1 MTEMQTTP
9 PPDNTP
15 DQAAR
20 IPLATYR
27 LQFNRAFPFAAAAR
41 LVPYLHALGISDCY
55 ASPYF
60 KAVPGSPHGYDV
72 VDHGA
77 LNPELGDQADYAA
90 FVQAL
95 RQYGLGQL
103 LDIVPNHMGIADS
116 ANRFWLDV
124 LENGP
129 SSRYAPFFD
138 IDWSP
143 VKTSLSGKVLL
154 PILDKQYGQVLE
166 NQELRLC
173 YEDGRFFVDYYNHRL
188 PIAPRPTAL
197 ILTHRLGDLEHQLGP
212 EHTQLLEFRSLIS
225 ALNHLP
231 LRTETSR
238 ERILER
244 NREKTVI
251 QRRLASLTNTCP
263 HIRTFVEENVR
274 FFNGSPG
281 KPRSFDLLD
290 SLLEEQPYRLA
301 YWRVAAEEINYR
313 RFFDINELAAVR
325 TEDLS
330 VFAAIHSFVLQLVAE
345 GQVTGLRIDHIDGL
359 YDPAEYVARLQQAV
373 ALGRAANDSTPAAR
387 PAWQPE
393 ELVTGLRRRTRSDS
407 SSRPCYIVAEKIL
420 AGDEELPESWPIHG
434 STGYDFLALLNG
446 LFVAADNAQ
455 ALTTIY
461 ARFAR
466 TKTRFADLTYETKK
480 LIMQVSMASE
490 IHALAQRLDQL
501 SESDRTARDF
511 TLQSLTH
518 ALREVIACFPVYRT
532 YIDSRGVAERDRTII
547 DTAIASARRR
557 NPAMDSSIFEYIR
570 HVLLLRFPDTASADY
585 RRIHLAFVMAFQQCT
600 GPVMAK
606 GVEDTAFYRYQRL
619 VSLNEVGGDPA
630 VFGVSRETFHAKN
643 RERAAQWPHTLLS
656 TSTHDTKRSE
666 DVRARIN
673 VLSELP
679 EEWQAALT
687 RWKAINSRKRFRV
700 DGHPAPDRNDE
711 YLLYQT
717 LVGVWPLGPMS
728 AEDLVGF
735 GQRIGD
741 YMRKASKEAKV
752 HTSWINPN
760 HTYDDALQTFVQQVL
775 GDPIFVDDFC
785 RFQATIAQYGMY
797 NALSQTL
804 LKLTVPGVPDIYQ
817 GTELWD
823 FSLVDPD
830 NRRPVDYPLRR
841 QLLEQLTQRLDTAE
855 GDGQALC
862 RFAQELLASWTD
874 GRIKLYVTHRS
885 LTYRRTYPQLF
896 LHGGYAPLD
905 SWGAREQHV
914 CAFARQHEQHAMI
927 VVAPRLLSGV
937 AADPHTPPV
946 GAAVWSQ
953 TWLGLPDSL
962 GARSYRNVLTG
973 EVLTADRIDGGPGL
987 WLGDILAHFP
997 VALLEGLEG

>member
-1 MTEMQTTP
+1 MAEMQPTP
-9 PPDNTP
+9 RFDNTP

-27 LQFNRAFPFAAAAR
+27 LQFNRAFTFADAAR
-41 LVPYLHALGISDCY
+41 LVPYLHALGISECY

-60 KAVPGSPHGYDV
+60 KAVAGSPHGYDV

-77 LNPELGDQADYAA
+77 LNPELGSQADYTA

-95 RQYGLGQL
+95 QQHGLGQL

-116 ANRFWLDV
+116 ANLFWLDV

-138 IDWSP
+138 IDWTP
-143 VKTSLSGKVLL
+143 VKASLSGKVLL

-166 NQELRLC
+166 HQELRLR
-173 YEDGRFFVDYYNHRL
+173 YEEGRFFVHYGNHRL

-197 ILTHRLGDLEHQLGP
+197 ILSHRLGDLEHQLGS
-212 EHTQLLEFRSLIS
+212 EHPQVLEFRSLIS
-225 ALNHLP
+225 ALQHLP

-244 NREKTVI
+244 NREKAVI
-251 QRRLASLTNTCP
+251 QRRLAALTEGVP
-263 HIRTFVEENVR
+263 HIRTFIEENVR
-274 FFNGSPG
+274 FFNGTRG

-290 SLLEEQPYRLA
+290 GLLEEQPYRLA
-301 YWRVAAEEINYR
+301 HWRVAAEEINYR

-325 TEDLS
+325 TEDIN

-345 GQVTGLRIDHIDGL
+345 GRVTGLRIDHIDGL
-359 YDPAEYVARLQQAV
+359 YDPAEYLARLQHAV
-373 ALGRAANDSTPAAR
+373 AVVRSANCSAPADA

-393 ELVTGLRRRTRSDS
+393 ELVVRLGRRTPAVPSPL
-407 SSRPCYIVAEKIL
+407 PCYIVAEKIL
-420 AGDEELPESWPIHG
+420 TGNEELPESWPIHG

-446 LFVAADNAQ
+446 LFVATENKR

-461 ARFAR
+461 TRFAR
-466 TKTRFADLTYETKK
+466 TKTRFADLTHETKK

-490 IHALAQRLDQL
+490 LHALAQRLDLL

-518 ALREVIACFPVYRT
+518 ALRELIACFPVYRT
-532 YIDSRGVAERDRTII
+532 YVDSRGVKERDHTVI
-547 DTAIASARRR
+547 DTAIASAMRR
-557 NPAMDSSIFEYIR
+557 NPAMDPSIFEYIR
-570 HVLLLRFPDTASADY
+570 EVLLLRFPETASADY
-585 RRIHLAFVMAFQQCT
+585 RHAHLAFVMAFQQCT

-619 VSLNEVGGDPA
+619 ISLNEVGGNPE
-630 VFGVSRETFHAKN
+630 VFGTPRETFHAKN
-643 RERAAQWPHTLLS
+643 RERLAQWPHALLS
-656 TSTHDTKRSE
+656 TSSHDTKRSE

-679 EEWQAALT
+679 EEWQAALN
-687 RWKAINSRKRFRV
+687 RWKAINNRKRFRV
-700 DGHPAPDRNDE
+700 DGHPVPDRNDE

-717 LVGVWPLGPMS
+717 LVGVWPLGPMT
-728 AEDLVGF
+728 AEDFLVF
-735 GQRIGD
+735 SQRIGD
-741 YMRKASKEAKV
+741 YMRKATKEAKV

-760 HTYDDALQTFVQQVL
+760 HAYDDALQTFVQQVL
-775 GDPIFVDDFC
+775 NDTVFVEDFT
-785 RFQATIAQYGMY
+785 RFQARVAQYGMY

-817 GTELWD
+817 GNELWD

-830 NRRPVDYPLRR
+830 NRRPVDYPLRHHLLDQLRR
-841 QLLEQLTQRLDTAE
+841 QLDTA
-855 GDGQALC
+855 DSDAQAL
-862 RFAQELLASWTD
+862 RQLAQDLLASWTD
-874 GRIKLYVTHRS
+874 GRIKLYVTHCS

-896 LHGGYAPLD
+896 LYGSYLPLD
-905 SWGAREQHV
+905 SWGAKEPHV
-914 CAFARQHEQHAMI
+914 CAFARQHGQHVLI
-927 VVAPRLLSGV
+927 VVVPRLLSGV
-937 AADPHTPPV
+937 VADPQVAPV
-946 GAAVWSQ
+946 GTAVWSQ
-953 TWLGLPDSL
+953 TWLGLPDPL
-962 GARSYRNVLTG
+962 AGRAYRNVFTG
-973 EVLTADRIDGGPGL
+973 EVLAADGTDDTPSL
-987 WLGDILAHFP
+987 LLGDILAHFP
-997 VALLEGLEG
+997 VALLEGLES